1 MPLLSSSQVEQQN
14 SKLGK
19 LFEQF
24 SDTFSR
30 NFLKDLILRTP
41 SIDRSFHR
49 NDSSINEDASKEK
62 ITVEDQG

>member
-1 MPLLSSSQVEQQN
+1 MEQQN

-19 LFEQF
+19 LFEKF
-24 SDTFSR
+24 SDTYSR

-41 SIDRSFHR
+41 RIDRSFHR

-62 ITVEDQG
+62 ITIEYQG